1 MAELTKQDVINRK
14 VPRPAAPKPA
24 AIGGPN
30 PLQGLDIGSAF
41 GNVFGGKKRGKP
53 NTPSAQSYPQAAP
66 TGNAAA
72 PVARTNQNGYT
83 PTTAPHGMDQSNPG
97 VNQQFWNQ
105 NQNLWT
111 KGAFQ
116 PPGQGQQFWNQVQG
130 GFNKG
135 AQDLT
140 PQFNQYYDQ
149 ARDAATGEAN
159 KQAAARGVYG
169 SSQALNNVGNI
180 AANVEGQRAKASTD
194 FIFGNAA
201 NQRANLGQYGDM
213 AFGAEGLGNQQR
225 GLDLQGLNSAF
236 SASNTAE
243 NNRNNQIQ
251 GQFDNAFRQ
260 QQAALGFLG
269 QGYDAAI
276 GNDASIYGGAT
287 NAGPAVTAAGLAQ
300 QGNNRAQ
307 NSQDLSNGL
316 GLYGAFSGGGG
327 SGGQNP
333 NYNPG
338 YYGGPGGVY

>member
-14 VPRPAAPKPA
+14 VPSPAAPKPA
-24 AIGGPN
+24 AMGGTN

-41 GNVFGGKKRGKP
+41 GSVFGGKKRGKP
-53 NTPSAQSYPQAAP
+53 NMPALQAAP
-66 TGNAAA
+66 TGNVAP
-72 PVARTNQNGYT
+72 PVASPNQNGYT

-149 ARDAATGEAN
+149 ARDSATGEAN

-194 FIFGNAA
+194 FMFGNAA
-201 NQRANLGQYGDM
+201 NQRANLGQYGDL

-243 NNRNNQIQ
+243 NNRSNQIQ

-287 NAGPAVTAAGLAQ
+287 NAGPAATGYALNQQAQ
-300 QGNNRAQ
+300 NRSQ
-307 NSQDLSNGL
+307 NSQDFSNIL
-316 GLYGAFSGGGG
+316 GLYGAATGGG
-327 SGGQNP
+327 GGQNP
-333 NYNPG
+333 NYNPS